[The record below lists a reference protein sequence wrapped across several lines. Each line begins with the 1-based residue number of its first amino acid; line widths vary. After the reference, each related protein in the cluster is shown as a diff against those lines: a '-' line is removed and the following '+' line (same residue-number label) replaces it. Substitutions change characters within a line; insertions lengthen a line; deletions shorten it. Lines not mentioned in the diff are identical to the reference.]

1 MRATARAS
9 VGANGSKRS
18 PAFAGAGFRLDQDG
32 RRRRQ
37 AALPRSGPQQALV
50 RTDRRRLQPHPP
62 GQPRGGRRIAERR
75 RSGLGVGTAVRPH
88 NFRPPAPQPLSAISD
103 RAAVNHSCSGCD
115 HQYFSSLLGLLK
127 QRWGLSMQGWIRRAR
142 DLDIIGTDLYR
153 SLNIQFR
160 SRGWHR
166 SELFHYESSESPTLF
181 ERLVFR
187 AVAEDMITFEEA
199 ERFFPS
205 TSCQQ
210 DATRSSRT
218 TLRALARQSLEQR
231 HRVLRGRAVEVD
243 VDETEAWDELPND
256 EVE

>member
-37 AALPRSGPQQALV
+37 AALPRPGPQQALV
-50 RTDRRRLQPHPP
+50 RTDRRLQPHPP
-62 GQPRGGRRIAERR
+62 GQPRGDRHIAERR
-75 RSGLGVGTAVRPH
+75 RSGLGVGTAVRDH

-103 RAAVNHSCSGCD
+103 RTAVNHSCSGCD
-115 HQYFSSLLGLLK
+115 HEYFSSLLGLLK
-127 QRWGLSMQGWIRRAR
+127 QRWGLSVQGWIRRAR

-166 SELFHYESSESPTLF
+166 SELFHYESSESTTLF

-187 AVAEDMITFEEA
+187 AVPEHMITSEEA

-210 DATRSSRT
+210 GASRSSRT
-218 TLRALARQSLEQR
+218 TLRDLARQSLEQR
-231 HRVLRGRAVEVD
+231 YRVLRGRAVEVS